1 MRESGKLPILQ
12 SKIQMYKIV
21 ANSGDVGRWWW
32 HILDDFLVKVSKFR
46 RRNGYFDME
55 SSKLGRMCHH

>member
-46 RRNGYFDME
+46 RRNGYF
-55 SSKLGRMCHH
+55 